1 MVRQAI
7 KKVVLKAV
15 NMLGT
20 SSLKIGTPKKI
31 TTTQEWCESHQDI
44 PAVNFQLIFPAKNVT
59 ELPPVNLDNN
69 IPALF
74 SNEFNRIQNESFVA
88 TISNGRVWGRYGAV
102 VTSDDTFLYDVS
114 REFGKYGGVFG
125 KEHSIFKQIK
135 LANVKP
141 LTGRIAVVA
150 CAGSNNYH
158 HWLYDTLPRIQ
169 LLKLV
174 GIFDT
179 IDYFIIDYTGLKFQ
193 KESLDLLGIPLN
205 KIIACNNNV
214 SFHVQA
220 EVLIVPSLPAR
231 LGTISDWAIEFL
243 RNTFLGK
250 QHDLNLKS
258 MKIYLSRRKAPTRKL
273 HNEKEVFEKLSQL
286 GYQEFFAED
295 HSICE
300 TARVFAQCQSIIGV
314 HGSGFANLAFCS
326 PGTQVIDILAPK
338 HFDGY
343 YWMLS
348 NNTRSQYAYLFGKG
362 NRLTE
367 GTDLVKNKID
377 EDIDFDLNE
386 LLTLL
391 KHPQIIA

>member
-7 KKVVLKAV
+7 KNAILKAV

-20 SSLKIGTPKKI
+20 SSLKIGSPKKI
-31 TTTQEWCESHQDI
+31 TGTEEWCKIHRDI
-44 PAVNFQLIFPAKNVT
+44 PAVNFQLIFATKKVT

-69 IPALF
+69 IPVLF
-74 SNEFNRIQNESFVA
+74 SNEFNRTQNESFVA
-88 TISNGRVWGRYGAV
+88 TIPNGRVWGRNGAV
-102 VTSDDTFLYDVS
+102 ITFDDTFLYDVS

-135 LANVKP
+135 LADAKP
-141 LTGRIAVVA
+141 LKGRIAVVA

-169 LLKLV
+169 LLKFA

-179 IDYFIIDYTGLKFQ
+179 IDHFIIDYTGLKFQ
-193 KESLDLLGIPLN
+193 KESLDLLGISLN
-205 KIIACNNNV
+205 KIIVCNDNFN
-214 SFHVQA
+214 FHIQA

-231 LGTISDWAIEFL
+231 LGTMSDWTIEFL
-243 RNTFLGK
+243 RDTFLGK
-250 QHDLNLKS
+250 QNDLHLRS

-273 HNEKEVFEKLSQL
+273 NNEKEVFERLSQL

-295 HSICE
+295 HSIRE
-300 TARVFAQCQSIIGV
+300 TAKVFAQCQSIIGV

-326 PGTQVIDILAPK
+326 PGTKVIDILAPK

-348 NNTRSQYAYLFGKG
+348 NNTQSQYAYLFGKG
-362 NRLTE
+362 SRLAE

-391 KHPQIIA
+391 KHPQIIT